1 MYRHNLRSVVLCAE
15 VGLHALSVGGTALE
29 DVLAGFVAADEGDGL
44 DCGLVEDEV
53 DGVGGAMDDV
63 QNSVGKTGLSS
74 ELGDDHGSTGTVQ
87 LAIVSPI
94 CSCSWEYTLSQTAS

>member
-1 MYRHNLRSVVLCAE
+1 
-15 VGLHALSVGGTALE
+15 
-29 DVLAGFVAADEGDGL
+29 
-44 DCGLVEDEV
+44 
-53 DGVGGAMDDV
+53 MDDV